1 MMPGGGLTRDRC
13 AGLALTAIAA
23 IVAWETSVL
32 PIGSLARPGPGYLPL
47 ALAAIM
53 AGLGLIIAWRGGG
66 SRMAEVSW
74 PEAGHAIKLLG
85 GCAGAALLL
94 EPLGYRLTMFL
105 LVLFFLG
112 AVERRQPF
120 ATVATAL
127 GLSLGSFWLFANLLR
142 VALPRGP
149 WGF

>member
-1 MMPGGGLTRDRC
+1 M
-13 AGLALTAIAA
+13 AVAA
-23 IVAWETSVL
+23 IIAWETRVL

-53 AGLGLIIAWRGGG
+53 AGLGLAIAWRGGG
-66 SRMAEVSW
+66 PRVADLTWS
-74 PEAGHAIKLLG
+74 EASHAIKLLG
-85 GCAGAALLL
+85 GCAGAALTI
-94 EPLGYRLTMFL
+94 EWLGYRLTMFL

-112 AVERRQPF
+112 AIERRRPF
-120 ATVATAL
+120 AAVATAL
-127 GLSLGSFWLFANLLR
+127 GLSLGSFWLFADLLR

>member
-1 MMPGGGLTRDRC
+1 M
-13 AGLALTAIAA
+13 AFAVI
-23 IVAWETSVL
+23 IAWETRVL

-47 ALAAIM
+47 LLAAIM
-53 AGLGLIIAWRGGG
+53 AGLGLVIAWRGGG
-66 SRMAEVSW
+66 PRVAELAW

-94 EPLGYRLTMFL
+94 EPLGYRLTIFL

-112 AVERRQPF
+112 AIERRRPF
-120 ATVATAL
+120 AAIATAL
-127 GLSLGSFWLFANLLR
+127 GLSLGSFWLFADLLR
-142 VALPRGP
+142 VALPRGL

>member
-1 MMPGGGLTRDRC
+1 MNSGEGFTRDRC
-13 AGLALTAIAA
+13 AGLALVAVAA
-23 IVAWETSVL
+23 IIAWETRVL

-47 ALAAIM
+47 ALAVVM
-53 AGLGLIIAWRGGG
+53 AGLGLAIAWRGGG
-66 SRMAEVSW
+66 PRFADLAW
-74 PEAGHAIKLLG
+74 PEAGHVVKLLG

-112 AVERRQPF
+112 AIERRRPF
-120 ATVATAL
+120 AVVTTAL
-127 GLSLGSFWLFANLLR
+127 GLSLGSFWLFADLLR